1 MLKEIALGCAV
12 APAVL
17 GTYAYAGYPAALA
30 LLARRGRRVSQPPLR
45 AWPTVSIV
53 VPVYNEEQIIADT
66 LEHVLAIDYPKDR
79 LQILVVSDASSDGT
93 DEIVRSFADRGV
105 ELLRVAGRRGKTA
118 AENAAGRTVRGD
130 IVVNIDATIRVPRHA
145 LRTLVTAF
153 ADPEVGVASGRDVTV
168 GVAAAEGNPGEGSYT
183 DYEMRVRS
191 LETRV
196 YSIVGASGCFFASRR
211 ELYCPP
217 FPEQLSRDFGSALV
231 ARVHGYRSVAVDD
244 AVCFV
249 PCTTSLRA
257 ERRRKTRTM
266 TRGLGTL
273 WHMRALLNPARYGM
287 FAWMLFSH
295 KLCRWSVTLSVPF
308 AIGGLAMLAVL
319 PDLGWLGVAARVALV
334 SGALVGS
341 VGWSALVLSERKP
354 LSRLLA
360 IPAFAT
366 AAIVAGTQAWSQWL
380 LGRQK
385 PLWEPTRRLRSDGG
399 SPAAGS
405 P

>member
-30 LLARRGRRVSQPPLR
+30 LLARRRLRVVQLPLR
-45 AWPTVSIV
+45 EWPTVSIV
-53 VPVYNEEQIIADT
+53 VPVYNEERVIADM
-66 LEHVLAIDYPKDR
+66 LEHLLAIEYPKDR

-93 DEIVRSFADRGV
+93 DDIVRSFADRGV
-105 ELLRVAGRRGKTA
+105 ELLRVAGRQGKTA
-118 AENAAGRTVRGD
+118 AENAAGHAVRGD
-130 IVVNIDATIRVPRHA
+130 IVVNIDASIRVPQHA
-145 LRTLVTAF
+145 LRNLVTAF
-153 ADPEVGVASGRDVTV
+153 ADPEVGVASGRDVTI
-168 GVAAAEGNPGEGSYT
+168 GVAAEGNAGEGSYT

-191 LETRV
+191 LETQV

-211 ELYCPP
+211 ELYCLP

-231 ARVHGYRSVAVDD
+231 ARVHGYRSVAVDA

-249 PCTTSLRA
+249 PCTTSLRV
-257 ERRRKTRTM
+257 ERRRKMRTM

-273 WHMRALLNPARYGM
+273 WYMRSLLNPARYGK

-308 AIGGLAMLAVL
+308 AIGGFATLAVL
-319 PDLGWLGVAARVALV
+319 PNLGWLGVAARIALV
-334 SGALVGS
+334 FGALGGFI
-341 VGWSALVLSERKP
+341 GWSALALSERRSLP
-354 LSRLLA
+354 RFLA
-360 IPAFAT
+360 IPTFAT
-366 AAIVAGTQAWSQWL
+366 AAILAGTQAWSQFL

-385 PLWEPTRRLRSDGG
+385 PLWEPTRRIHYTTNIS
-399 SPAAGS
+399 
-405 P
+405 